1 MQKLVANALRPSGM
15 MGANLLKTTS
25 FYRYQSS
32 TPNPNRASNKKK
44 ISVIEQQKQKL
55 ISETEKTVNSAE
67 EHEQRKVVPQSKQK
81 IRKGFSSLAK
91 VPSTDALNPEDVL
104 LDTFFQGYKPLTI
117 PLRPP
122 TKKRQTILYL
132 DMDEGFQMLGN
143 ALEDLASATKETPAI
158 KDYNKARF
166 QFSNTSFSDNDAT
179 NERRPNLR
187 ARLPELNNR
196 KTRGRMRVNRT
207 LLKKKK

>member
-1 MQKLVANALRPSGM
+1 MQKLVANALRPSGR

-32 TPNPNRASNKKK
+32 APNPNRASNKKK
-44 ISVIEQQKQKL
+44 ISVIEQQKQKQV
-55 ISETEKTVNSAE
+55 EAEKAVNSAE
-67 EHEQRKVVPQSKQK
+67 VHDQRKVAPQSKQK

-143 ALEDLASATKETPAI
+143 ALEDLASATKESPAL

-166 QFSNTSFSDNDAT
+166 QFSNTSFSDNDST

-187 ARLPELNNR
+187 ARLPELSNR
-196 KTRGRMRVNRT
+196 KTRGRMRVNRS
-207 LLKKKK
+207 LYKKKK